1 MTSTANNRATFT
13 IGRLAHAAGLSIT
26 TIRYYQRRGL
36 LQVPERPTLGGF
48 RSYGEDDL
56 ARLMLIRRAQEMGFT
71 LAEILELS
79 GHLASGDCAAIK
91 ALATSRIEAIGAQVR
106 LLEKAQKTLG
116 NLVRNCNGEVCG
128 ACPLVQQLQ
137 AGKPGPGVPDAARA

>member
-1 MTSTANNRATFT
+1 MTSTANNRAMFT

-71 LAEILELS
+71 LAEILELA
-79 GHLASGDCAAIK
+79 GHLASGNCVAIK
-91 ALATSRIEAIGAQVR
+91 SIATSRIEAIAAQVR
-106 LLEKAQKTLG
+106 SLEKAQKTLG
-116 NLVRNCNGEVCG
+116 DLVRKCNGEVCS

-137 AGKPGPGVPDAARA
+137 AGKAAPDAAPA